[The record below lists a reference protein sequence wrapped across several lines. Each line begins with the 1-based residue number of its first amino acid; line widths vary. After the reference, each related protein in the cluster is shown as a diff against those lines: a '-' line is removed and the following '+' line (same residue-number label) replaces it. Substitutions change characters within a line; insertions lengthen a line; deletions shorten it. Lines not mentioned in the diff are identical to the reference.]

1 MAVVVVAVRVVRKS
15 IMVSSV
21 VKERGKKKKKEPDS
35 QPIGCRIGVS
45 VGLLTIR
52 VSYAPMGILPHFLHS
67 DWWSRRIWYPVSVLR
82 VVMPDHGTSLS
93 YYGIIYITAIISFTC
108 QYIRLLHSLL
118 SIIASFL
125 QLPEIYIYQIS
136 KIYYRKYVGLPLSR
150 PFIGGRWVW
159 TNENKYLW
167 RNISWVLP

>member
-1 MAVVVVAVRVVRKS
+1 
-15 IMVSSV
+15 
-21 VKERGKKKKKEPDS
+21 
-35 QPIGCRIGVS
+35 
-45 VGLLTIR
+45 
-52 VSYAPMGILPHFLHS
+52 MGILPHFLHS

-93 YYGIIYITAIISFTC
+93 YYGIIYITAIISFIC
-108 QYIRLLHSLL
+108 LYIRLLHSLL

-125 QLPEIYIYQIS
+125 QLLEIYII
-136 KIYYRKYVGLPLSR
+136 KFLKFITVNMWVLPLSR